1 MATCYYAEHIAQTQ
15 TSVPT
20 PYFWFYSRNIA
31 ASGVTSRESTGFID
45 LGASTVKG
53 ILGPFA
59 DRMRNL
65 SPEKLP
71 HESLYVSLFF
81 FFNFWRT

>member
-1 MATCYYAEHIAQTQ
+1 MLFNVIC
-15 TSVPT
+15 
-20 PYFWFYSRNIA
+20 WFYSRNVA

-71 HESLYVSLFF
+71 HESLYVSQFF
-81 FFNFWRT
+81 VFLKKIGGHQSFLWSH